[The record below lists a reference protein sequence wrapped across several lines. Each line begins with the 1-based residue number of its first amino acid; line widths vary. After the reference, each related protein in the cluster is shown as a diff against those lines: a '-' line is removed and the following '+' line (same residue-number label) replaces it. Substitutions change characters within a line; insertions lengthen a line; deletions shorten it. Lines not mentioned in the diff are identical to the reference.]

1 VRWPP
6 WAAAAAPL
14 LAALALARRGISADG
29 FAWAA
34 VEVVLV
40 GVAAEDIAAR
50 RIANRVT
57 VPVSLL
63 SVLLRLAVERSHAVE
78 VVAAGAAAFAAFLL
92 VGVAS
97 RGGIGMGDAKLAG
110 MLGFLLGRAVLAA
123 LAVGVL
129 AGAVAAAV
137 VLARTGSRRAT
148 IAYGPYLVLGGIV
161 AVAAAQPPPLL

>member
-1 VRWPP
+1 MRWPP

-50 RIANRVT
+50 RIASRVT

-110 MLGFLLGRAVLAA
+110 MLGFLLGRAVL
-123 LAVGVL
+123 
-129 AGAVAAAV
+129 VAAAV